1 MIAFNIDSV
10 QKFPKT
16 QICEVRGWA
25 SSSLKELVNYN
36 IVDKVGNKINCT
48 YRRTIRRDIGIESN
62 FFLGF
67 VLDFEYKKNSS
78 YSIVFSTENENVQ
91 AKVSAVSK
99 NDSFFEL
106 IKYVNKDTFK
116 RAIRYFKL
124 NGFGA
129 LQSRL
134 KQGYSAPSLYNDWFL
149 KNKIS
154 VEEIEKQKLISFQYS
169 PLISIIVPTYNTPT
183 NLLKEM
189 INSVI
194 NQTYFNWEL
203 CIADGSDSLETKEIL
218 KEFDQNNNKIKIVW
232 LKENFGIAGNTN
244 KAFEIATGDYCG
256 LLDHDDFLEPNAL
269 FEIVKFLNK
278 YPYDCLYTDED
289 KYDSSKSCF
298 CDPNFKPD
306 FSIDSLRS
314 HNYITHFFVVKT
326 DLIREVGYEH
336 SEYDGAQDYDL
347 ILRCT
352 EKANKVGHVSKVL
365 YHWRMYSGSTAENPA
380 QKMYCYEAGKKALED
395 HLKRL
400 NISATVGIMPKPY
413 WGLYHVR
420 YIVKEKPLV
429 SIIIPNYENKK
440 VLERCIDSLINVN
453 NYKNLE
459 ILIIENN
466 STSDEIFDYYKSV
479 SQKNS
484 FIRVLDYGKHE
495 FNYSAINNY
504 GVSNAK
510 GEYVLLL
517 NNDTEIINPDS
528 IEEMLG
534 ICMRKDVGA
543 VGGKLLYPDN
553 TVQHAGVL
561 VGIEGTAAHVFLRKQ
576 RDDCGFMM
584 RAVINYNYSAVTGA
598 CLMTKKELYNTVGGL
613 DETLKVAFNDID
625 YCLKLRR
632 CNQLVVYNAFSLCYH
647 YESVSRGYENSLD
660 KIKRF
665 NNEAQIF
672 QNKWKN
678 VLLKED
684 PYYNPNF
691 LDDTHLFSVKE

>member
-1 MIAFNIDSV
+1 MITFNIDAV
-10 QKFPKT
+10 QKYPKT

-25 SSSLKELVNYN
+25 SSSLKELVNFN
-36 IVDKVGNKINCT
+36 IVDEAGNKIDCT
-48 YRRTIRRDIGIESN
+48 YRRTIRRDIGIESH

-78 YSIVFSTENENVQ
+78 YSMVFSTEKESVQ

-99 NDSFFEL
+99 NDNFFDL
-106 IKYVNKDTFK
+106 IKYVNKETLK
-116 RAIRYFKL
+116 RAFTYFKL
-124 NGFGA
+124 NGPGA
-129 LQSRL
+129 LLSRL
-134 KQGYSAPSLYNDWFL
+134 KQGYSAPSAYNSWFL

-154 VEEIEKQKLISFQYS
+154 IEEAERQKQVAFEYS

-194 NQTYFNWEL
+194 NQTYSNWEL
-203 CIADGSDSLETKEIL
+203 CIADGSDSNQTKQIL
-218 KEFDQNNNKIKIVW
+218 DEFEQNDDRIKINW
-232 LKENFGIAGNTN
+232 LKENLGIAGNTN

-269 FEIVKFLNK
+269 FEVVKMLNE

-289 KYDSSKSCF
+289 KYDSSKNVF

-314 HNYITHFFVVKT
+314 HNYITHFFVAKT
-326 DLIREVGYEH
+326 ELLNSIGYEH
-336 SEYDGAQDYDL
+336 SKYDGAQDYDL
-347 ILRCT
+347 ILRCS
-352 EKANKVGHVSKVL
+352 EKTNRIGHVSKPL

-395 HLKRL
+395 HFERL
-400 NISATVGIMPKPY
+400 NIAAMVEMMPKPY

-420 YIVKEKPLV
+420 YTVKEKPLV

-440 VLERCIDSLINVN
+440 VLERCINSLINTN
-453 NYKNLE
+453 SYKNIE
-459 ILIIENN
+459 ILIVENN
-466 STSDEIFDYYKSV
+466 STSNEIFDYYKLLE
-479 SQKNS
+479 QKYN
-484 FIRVLDYGKHE
+484 FVKVLDYGKHE
-495 FNYSAINNY
+495 FDYSAINNY
-504 GVSNAK
+504 GVSQAV
-510 GEYVLLL
+510 GEYILLL
-517 NNDTEIINPDS
+517 NNDTEIINPDG

-534 ICMRKDVGA
+534 ICMREDVGA
-543 VGGKLLYPDN
+543 VGGKLLYADN

-576 RDDCGFMM
+576 KDDCGFMM

-598 CLMTKKELYNTVGGL
+598 CLMTKKGLYTGVGGL

-625 YCLKLRR
+625 YCLKMRNNNKLI
-632 CNQLVVYNAFSLCYH
+632 VYNAFSTWYH
-647 YESVSRGYENSLD
+647 YESISRGYENSLD

-665 NNEAQIF
+665 NSEAQIF

-678 VLLKED
+678 VLLTED

-691 LDDTHLFSVKE
+691 IDDAHLFSLKV